1 MKKLKE
7 NWSYL
12 FVGMFLITTMIYII
26 IRGEGIYLQAHD
38 YLDSHPA
45 WINLIKENKLFW
57 SIDTELP
64 LLGGA
69 SRNYFYSDIK
79 AYTWLFMIF
88 PTFCAIIIG
97 WYIKILLAIIG
108 FVFLSHVIYGGEMK
122 QKNLFVMSGFLYGIL
137 PTYPPAAFAFAT
149 LPMLLGLL
157 ILIYRKSNWK
167 LVLAT
172 FLYPLFSEFFVFGI
186 FICGYMVMFLIFDW
200 ITKKKLVWRM
210 LLPLFALAI
219 GYIITEWRMFY
230 AMLFSTE
237 ESIRTTYVYTY
248 YDASDCFGSMW
259 NVFVNGYYHCGSL
272 HKYIVLPVCLIYLIY
287 INIGYLKSHSVK
299 QIVNDKFNWLMTW
312 IVFNCVVYGL
322 DNVEIFRECI
332 VLIIPP
338 LNGFSFARTIWFNPF
353 LWYLSFMIVL
363 YRLNMTWLKN
373 TLLFLSFCVICL
385 KDETYNHIRNNLIA
399 ATCSVISKEYDGMSY
414 GDFYSEELFEQ
425 IKKDIDYNGEWSIA
439 FGMHPAVIE
448 YNNIATLDGY
458 LSTYSLEYKEQFRKL
473 IAPELEMDEENAD
486 YFDMWG
492 GRAYIFSDEVA
503 FQPAR
508 SLERDEANININPE
522 VFRDMGG
529 KYIFSRVSMIN
540 MNELGFSERGI
551 YTDESSPYT
560 IYVYEINE

>member
-1 MKKLKE
+1 
-7 NWSYL
+7 
-12 FVGMFLITTMIYII
+12 
-26 IRGEGIYLQAHD
+26 
-38 YLDSHPA
+38 
-45 WINLIKENKLFW
+45 
-57 SIDTELP
+57 
-64 LLGGA
+64 
-69 SRNYFYSDIK
+69 
-79 AYTWLFMIF
+79 
-88 PTFCAIIIG
+88 
-97 WYIKILLAIIG
+97 
-108 FVFLSHVIYGGEMK
+108 
-122 QKNLFVMSGFLYGIL
+122 
-137 PTYPPAAFAFAT
+137 
-149 LPMLLGLL
+149 
-157 ILIYRKSNWK
+157 
-167 LVLAT
+167 
-172 FLYPLFSEFFVFGI
+172 
-186 FICGYMVMFLIFDW
+186 
-200 ITKKKLVWRM
+200 
-210 LLPLFALAI
+210 
-219 GYIITEWRMFY
+219 
-230 AMLFSTE
+230 
-237 ESIRTTYVYTY
+237 
-248 YDASDCFGSMW
+248 
-259 NVFVNGYYHCGSL
+259 
-272 HKYIVLPVCLIYLIY
+272 
-287 INIGYLKSHSVK
+287 
-299 QIVNDKFNWLMTW
+299 
-312 IVFNCVVYGL
+312 
-322 DNVEIFRECI
+322 
-332 VLIIPP
+332 
-338 LNGFSFARTIWFNPF
+338 
-353 LWYLSFMIVL
+353 
-363 YRLNMTWLKN
+363 MTWLKN